1 MLSCFWS
8 APQGNAVA
16 TFARLLP
23 FWSAPNSK
31 QQAECQTA
39 PAQTRMAALLESL
52 LQKEVEAIKAVEWLK
67 HDGDSDSLAW
77 CKPLKIERQEFVPFL
92 LNFLREQSCST
103 LTHGPATPA
112 KTPSHPR
119 VSQPSQ
125 QGPGFSSEH
134 RGDCRSTGPGTG
146 PRSASRV
153 QLFSSTPS
161 LSPGA
166 EWDTTQPPSGSHCLG
181 GISALSS
188 PSFSLARSPAPAS
201 TSRHT
206 PSERRSTQR
215 ASLGDFMP
223 SPPEL
228 QHHHSL
234 SLGVQQ
240 QPRGRRKSAG
250 MGGQGRQGGGRGV
263 FQTEEVGP
271 GRSEGGGRKGR
282 GGGANK
288 MGDPAV
294 SPPMAQMTTL
304 VQLNLTNLEDFPPM
318 GMSHASPALHTKPS
332 RRINPT
338 PVSAERPHSRPKT
351 CFTSTPFSTRPSSPP
366 PVPEAVTGAIE
377 GSITGALNVGSP
389 PLSLQEERELLKK
402 VKCKRAQQGSPLPT
416 SLDPCTPTKPG
427 LRPVS
432 GSKMTPVT
440 LGLNPD
446 PSKVTLTS
454 ELDLLADLYCTCIS
468 ENLVPNVF
476 LELFF
481 VLQLLTSRTPAV
493 TEEEDKDL
501 SMGTLDVL
509 ERGYLSKVHNCVYF
523 SVRVLENQFELVSH
537 LDKDTLRL
545 LAENERVTCF
555 SPSLRNRLT
564 LAQDSST
571 AKVSPSVDTF
581 IHSVPFQPAT
591 DNRSNFSSDKAFHT
605 FKKQRDIFY
614 EVLREWEDFH
624 KEPRWE
630 FEAELGSRVRGMVSQ
645 LNSTGNHSH
654 FARLFLKQLV
664 QMCKGPRA
672 LGSPGDT
679 PDADLLGMLGA
690 DSLGRLK
697 RLEERLIQPQGIL
710 GPCPPPAFPGHQEFF
725 RDFLKTASC
734 CQLNQHLKD
743 SLCQQL
749 LQLDEVSVL
758 APVVSSAEGEGD
770 MEQQDEK
777 QRFSSVLLLARL
789 LAKFLGYIS
798 FLPYQ
803 TSERPSRE
811 IQEATA
817 NLRSKSMSVL
827 DVCAVLRSCVRR
839 RRTILTVPWLV
850 EFLSMLD
857 FTGPF
862 LLCYRTVLGLLLS
875 LYRRMVLSREGEV
888 CYLNQLLMVAVLGW
902 LFQIPVIPE
911 ELFFTTDFAV
921 AVELE
926 ESQINVQGL
935 DCLPLVDQQLLYTCC
950 PFLGEFRKLLAAFV
964 AGSSARGGGLIRKIT
979 PTSAELRGTPTTTR
993 SQQKLQVDLEQ
1004 AFFHNQPPSLR
1015 RTVEFVAER
1024 VGSNCVKHMKVTLVC
1039 ELVRGGERL
1048 LREGLISPGANPL
1061 ILNDSICAQ
1070 LCDGGQEALERA
1082 TRFCSEKGPEAIR
1095 VLLPDETSPAVL
1107 TTSENITKRLATE
1120 KAYSW
1125 LSSNITALV
1134 KREWKTKFDRVMKS
1148 LPSPEAS
1155 GVEGSGLVAKA
1166 GAGTAAVSQEQS
1178 RTPKRDMGKE
1188 EAVTS
1193 CPPDCPH
1200 SAPLPSDVLVEIK
1213 EVLSIAVGPRSEK
1226 EALTCLQL
1234 NALLGKVGDTLSCK
1248 KFSFPMPE
1256 QMLIRCTVL
1265 LACKLVSGELPMVS
1279 PQEECDRTVS
1289 PDPVLPDSPVQRVG
1303 CSIKVLLEQL
1313 ILLWGR
1319 DCCSS
1324 APLHLLFTE
1333 MTLSAVLMA
1342 SDSQWDNFLFLVRQL
1357 VERGILGEE
1366 EVVSHWRKLSQ
1377 LPWPT
1382 EFIEKIQQQSS
1393 STKSLPLPE
1402 LQNRMDMLQV
1412 SPQPVEGAN

>member
-1 MLSCFWS
+1 
-8 APQGNAVA
+8 
-16 TFARLLP
+16 
-23 FWSAPNSK
+23 
-31 QQAECQTA
+31 
-39 PAQTRMAALLESL
+39 MAALLESL
-52 LQKEVEAIKAVEWLK
+52 LQKEVETIKAVEWLK

-92 LNFLREQSCST
+92 LNFLREQSCSA

-125 QGPGFSSEH
+125 QGPGFSSDR
-134 RGDCRSTGPGTG
+134 RGGCRSTGPGTG

-166 EWDTTQPPSGSHCLG
+166 EWDTTHPPSGSHCLG

-188 PSFSLARSPAPAS
+188 PSFSSARSPASAS

-206 PSERRSTQR
+206 PSERRSAQR
-215 ASLGDFMP
+215 ASLGDFML

-228 QHHHSL
+228 QHQPHHSL

-240 QPRGRRKSAG
+240 QPRGRRRSAG

-318 GMSHASPALHTKPS
+318 GMSHASPPLHTKPS

-377 GSITGALNVGSP
+377 GGITGALNVGSP
-389 PLSLQEERELLKK
+389 PLSLQEERELLKR
-402 VKCKRAQQGSPLPT
+402 VKCKRAQQVGSPRPT
-416 SLDPCTPTKPG
+416 SLDPCTPTKSG
-427 LRPVS
+427 LRSVS
-432 GSKMTPVT
+432 GSKMTPDT
-440 LGLNPD
+440 QGSCPD

-501 SMGTLDVL
+501 SMRKLDVL

-564 LAQDSST
+564 LAQDAST

-630 FEAELGSRVRGMVSQ
+630 FEAALGSRVRGMVSQ

-758 APVVSSAEGEGD
+758 APVASSTEGEGD

-817 NLRSKSMSVL
+817 TLRSKSMSVL

-862 LLCYRTVLGLLLS
+862 LLCYRTVLGLLLG

-911 ELFFTTDFAV
+911 ELFFSTDFTV
-921 AVELE
+921 DVELE
-926 ESQINVQGL
+926 ESQTNVQGL

-979 PTSAELRGTPTTTR
+979 PTSAELRGTPIITR

-1024 VGSNCVKHMKVTLVC
+1024 VGSNCVKHMKVTLVS

-1120 KAYSW
+1120 KACSW

-1155 GVEGSGLVAKA
+1155 GVEGSGSGLGAKA
-1166 GAGTAAVSQEQS
+1166 GAVAVTQEQS

-1188 EAVTS
+1188 EAGTS

-1226 EALTCLQL
+1226 EVLTCLQL
-1234 NALLGKVGDTLSCK
+1234 NALLGKVGDALSCK

-1279 PQEECDRTVS
+1279 PQEECGRTVS
-1289 PDPVLPDSPVQRVG
+1289 PGRTVSSGPVLPDSPVQRVG

-1382 EFIEKIQQQSS
+1382 EFIGKIQQQSS
-1393 STKSLPLPE
+1393 STTSLPLPE
-1402 LQNRMDMLQV
+1402 LQNHMDLLQV